1 MRTLRTRWRVK
12 AVALVASVGVAAAG
26 FVAAT
31 TEAALA
37 TTSATLQAGP
47 FPVGNLLSYANS
59 DFEGSANFIPVTN
72 VGTISDSSAHQ
83 YSHQDSL
90 AFTAKAAGTVAVKM
104 EEDHTNGTKFAV
116 TGGDTYTVGAYIR
129 LPTTGTTTET
139 VTFSLASY
147 DSSGNWIR
155 WTDSSPVN
163 LSSTKTWRYVE
174 ANIKVPSNA
183 AWEVDSPEITIANAT
198 AGQETDVDL
207 LTVKP
212 YRAAQAIGQH
222 GSNCNGCT
230 YTALEWYS
238 TWQTLGS
245 VGQTDKE
252 FNSSLPATFSGT
264 NCSGDESEVGST
276 SYSKWPLCVIAY
288 TNPVTSQ
295 STMDTFLQ
303 SVPAHQEIILVWHQE
318 PEGDSFSNEPG
329 CGTDTGATAFKC
341 ETDIQGGYV
350 HNSRYDAP
358 NIFIAQNS
366 AGSQYETGK
375 TGADCSWMADPSG
388 SGSGVDL
395 YLVDYYNN
403 GTVTGQNINTTPH
416 NNEWQNWL
424 SCASAENRPLG
435 FGEYGLDD
443 SYEPNQNQPS
453 SLCNNGPQPPSTTNA
468 QNLPSELMGDQ
479 SYLEALPMSG
489 QSQLQY
495 PAPVWVWDYWYSY
508 YGGTAVCTLFG
519 NTYRAETDWEN
530 NITQNGGG
538 A

>member
-1 MRTLRTRWRVK
+1 
-12 AVALVASVGVAAAG
+12 VALVASVGVAATG
-26 FVAAT
+26 FLAAT
-31 TEAALA
+31 TAVAHA

-59 DFEGSANFIPVTN
+59 DFEGSANFIAVTN
-72 VGTISDSSAHQ
+72 VQTISDSSAHQ

-90 AFTAKAAGTVAVKM
+90 AFTADQAGTVAVKM

-129 LPTTGTTTET
+129 LPTTGTTNET

-147 DSSGNWIR
+147 DSSGTWIT
-155 WTDSSPVN
+155 WTDSSAVN
-163 LSSTKTWRYVE
+163 LSSTKDWRYVE
-174 ANIKVPSNA
+174 ANITVPPNA
-183 AWEVDSPEITIANAT
+183 AWEVDSPKITIDNAT

-222 GSNCNGCT
+222 GSNCDKCT
-230 YTALEWYS
+230 YTPQEWYNS
-238 TWQTLGS
+238 WLALGS

-252 FNSSLPATFSGT
+252 FNNSLPSTFSDT
-264 NCSGDESEVGST
+264 NCAGDESQVGLT
-276 SYSKWPLCVIAY
+276 SHSKWPLCIITY
-288 TNPVTSQ
+288 LNPVTSQ
-295 STMDTFLQ
+295 SEMDTFLS
-303 SVPAHQEIILVWHQE
+303 SVNSTSPQQEIILVWHQE
-318 PEGDSFSNEPG
+318 PEGDIFKDEPG
-329 CGTDTGATAFKC
+329 CGTDTGSKAFKC

-350 HNSRYDAP
+350 HNSKWDKP
-358 NIFIAQNS
+358 NIFIAQDS
-366 AGSQYETGK
+366 AGFQYETGN

-403 GTVTGQNINTTPH
+403 GTVTGQNINKTPH

-424 SCASAENRPLG
+424 TCASAQNRPLG

-443 SYEPNQNQPS
+443 SYEPNQNQPA
-453 SLCNNGPQPPSTTNA
+453 SLCDNGPRPPAETNA
-468 QNLPSELMGDQ
+468 QFLPSELLNDQ

-489 QSQLQY
+489 QLLF
-495 PAPVWVWDYWYSY
+495 PAPVWTWDYWYSY
-508 YGGTAVCTLFG
+508 YGGTSVCTLFG
-519 NTYRAETDWEN
+519 NTYNAQTDWEN